1 MRTPVYWS
9 SALEDIPAPD
19 YADMIFGVLPPGAPE
34 DPIAWVKCVFSPG
47 VVPRWIG
54 VAMAA
59 RQALVPLLGIP
70 RAPRGAF
77 RVERT
82 EGEEALIAVD
92 DRHLDFRCAVAVD
105 AEARLVR
112 VTTVVRLKGW
122 RGRVYFAPVRLVH
135 PVVVHAMLR
144 AAQRRL
150 VQAA

>member
-82 EGEEALIAVD
+82 EG
-92 DRHLDFRCAVAVD
+92 RR
-105 AEARLVR
+105 RSSPW
-112 VTTVVRLKGW
+112 TTGISTSAAGW
-122 RGRVYFAPVRLVH
+122 PWTPRPGSYG
-135 PVVVHAMLR
+135 
-144 AAQRRL
+144 
-150 VQAA
+150 